1 MGDGTLNENSCALL
15 ARVTGVDLDA
25 VAATTLYT
33 VPTGKKLVVH
43 YLVIRDLSADAASA
57 VATFGKVGALTDFL
71 GAQTLS
77 NLNAAAAAGILM
89 PVPNATT
96 VKLIEYVATNIFQ
109 IDVTTA
115 SGGGACTCTIEVF
128 GTLKDA

>member
-1 MGDGTLNENSCALL
+1 MGALNENSCALL
-15 ARVTGVDLDA
+15 ARVTSVNLNA
-25 VAATTLYT
+25 IAATTLYT

-43 YLVIRDLSADAASA
+43 YLVIRDLSADAALT

-71 GAQTLS
+71 AAQTLS
-77 NLNAAAAAGILM
+77 ALNAAAAAGVLM
-89 PVPNATT
+89 PIPHATT
-96 VKLIEYVATNIFQ
+96 PKRIEYVATNVFQ

-115 SGGGACTCTIEVF
+115 AGGACTCTIEVF

>member
-1 MGDGTLNENSCALL
+1 MGALNENSCAMLERTESVNL
-15 ARVTGVDLDA
+15 NA

-33 VPTGKKLVVH
+33 VPVGKKFVPH
-43 YLVIRDLSADAASA
+43 YIVTRDLSADAALT
-57 VATFGKVGALTDFL
+57 VCTFGQVGALTDFL

-77 NLNAAAAAGILM
+77 GLDAAAAAGILM

-96 VKLIEYVATNIFQ
+96 VKIIEYTAGEVFQ

-115 SGGGACTCTIEVF
+115 AGGACTCTIEVF

>member
-1 MGDGTLNENSCALL
+1 MGALNENSCALL
-15 ARVTGVDLDA
+15 ARVTGVDLNA

-33 VPTGKKLVVH
+33 VPAGKIFVPH
-43 YLVIRDLSADAASA
+43 YLVIRELDADAALT
-57 VATFGKVGALTDFL
+57 VCTFGQVGALTDFL

-77 NLNAAAAAGILM
+77 GLNAAAAAGILM

-96 VKLIEYVATNIFQ
+96 VKLIEYTAAEIFQ

-115 SGGGACTCTIEVF
+115 AGGACTCTIEVF
-128 GTLKDA
+128 GTLKAA